1 MGNIHMVRV
10 VFACVL
16 TVGIAV
22 QSNAA
27 ISDSYSSDPQG
38 ITFGD
43 ELTALSSQ
51 QGNVADAVS
60 EELLLLGAVVI
71 GLIGISIMRKT
82 LH

>member
-1 MGNIHMVRV
+1 MVRV

-16 TVGIAV
+16 TVGVAV

-27 ISDSYSSDPQG
+27 INDSYSSDRQG
-38 ITFGD
+38 TTFGD
-43 ELTALSSQ
+43 ELSALSSQ
-51 QGNVADAVS
+51 QDNTADAVS
-60 EELLLLGAVVI
+60 EELLLIGAAVI

>member
-1 MGNIHMVRV
+1 MMRV
-10 VFACVL
+10 VLACL
-16 TVGIAV
+16 LAIGIALPA
-22 QSNAA
+22 SAE
-27 ISDSYSSDPQG
+27 ISDSYSSEPQG

-51 QGNVADAVS
+51 QDNVADAVS
-60 EELLLLGAVVI
+60 EELLLLGAAVI